1 MEHVFSSFFCLFILK
16 DWMCICAQVFE
27 KCQCPALT
35 HKPNTECNR
44 NFLPNVLDDEY
55 LALISQEHLEQ
66 KNQKYWNS
74 IIMIVQ
80 LTSIE
85 QM

>member
-1 MEHVFSSFFCLFILK
+1 MPMPCVNPQTKH
-16 DWMCICAQVFE
+16 WMQEF
-27 KCQCPALT
+27 PT
-35 HKPNTECNR
+35 
-44 NFLPNVLDDEY
+44 NVLDDEY

-66 KNQKYWNS
+66 KKNQKYWNS